1 MRLLL
6 DTHAALWWL
15 NDDRRLSAPAR
26 RAIENPGA
34 ERFLSIA
41 AAWEMAIKSSLGRLK
56 LPRPLGRFLQEHLP
70 PNHIELLAIGT
81 GDLSVVETLAFHHR
95 DPFDRL
101 MAAQAIE
108 RSLAVVSAD
117 PVFKKYGVER
127 IW

>member
-56 LPRPLGRFLQEHLP
+56 LPRPLGSACDSGSQCES
-70 PNHIELLAIGT
+70 
-81 GDLSVVETLAFHHR
+81 GDCLGAGSDNAFCTRACNASMGCGSGYHCR
-95 DPFDRL
+95 DARCVAGML
-101 MAAQAIE
+101 
-108 RSLAVVSAD
+108 
-117 PVFKKYGVER
+117 
-127 IW
+127 